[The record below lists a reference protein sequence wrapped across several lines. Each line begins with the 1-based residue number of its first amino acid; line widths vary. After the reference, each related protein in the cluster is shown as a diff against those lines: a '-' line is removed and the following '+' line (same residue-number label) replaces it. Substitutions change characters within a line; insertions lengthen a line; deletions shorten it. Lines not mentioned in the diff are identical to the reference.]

1 MPNDEFM
8 LDVTGDGLVNEKSVK
23 MNDDDVDGLEK
34 EMDDFFDF
42 VVIDKDM
49 LEAKPKKLEVAPSK
63 IEEEEATMKAGTS
76 TNLLAS

>member
-1 MPNDEFM
+1 
-8 LDVTGDGLVNEKSVK
+8 
-23 MNDDDVDGLEK
+23 MNDDDVDGLDK
-34 EMDDFFDF
+34 EIDDFFDF

-63 IEEEEATMKAGTS
+63 IEEEEATMKAGKS